1 MPDRPSVVA
10 FDVIG
15 TLFPLDP
22 LREPLVGLGLPPQ
35 ALEIW
40 FARTLRDGFAL
51 SASGAYRPFAE
62 VATGTLEELLAEH
75 GRPDDP
81 SGVSD
86 VLSWFSRLPARP
98 DAGAAMTRLRGG
110 GLRILALTN
119 GSEKNTRSLLEGAG
133 LDHFVERIVSIDE
146 PESWKPRADLYLHA
160 ARVAGVEPPRLALV
174 ASHAWDCH
182 GAARAGL
189 VTGWVS
195 RPEIRFSPAFGRPD
209 VRGESLCEV
218 AEELLGLSGE

>member
-1 MPDRPSVVA
+1 MPARPLAAA

-15 TLFPLDP
+15 TLFSLDP

-51 SASGAYRPFAE
+51 AASGAFRPFTE
-62 VATGTLEELLAEH
+62 VATETLEGLLTEH

-133 LDHFVERIVSIDE
+133 LDGFVERIVSIDD
-146 PESWKPRADLYLHA
+146 PRAWKPRGDLY
-160 ARVAGVEPPRLALV
+160 
-174 ASHAWDCH
+174 
-182 GAARAGL
+182 
-189 VTGWVS
+189 
-195 RPEIRFSPAFGRPD
+195 
-209 VRGESLCEV
+209 
-218 AEELLGLSGE
+218 

>member
-1 MPDRPSVVA
+1 MPNRPSVVA

-35 ALEIW
+35 ALEVW

-51 SASGAYRPFAE
+51 AASGAFRPFTE
-62 VATGTLEELLAEH
+62 VSTGTLEGLLAEH

-86 VLSWFSRLPARP
+86 VLARLSRLRSRP

-110 GLRILALTN
+110 G
-119 GSEKNTRSLLEGAG
+119 
-133 LDHFVERIVSIDE
+133 
-146 PESWKPRADLYLHA
+146 
-160 ARVAGVEPPRLALV
+160 
-174 ASHAWDCH
+174 
-182 GAARAGL
+182 
-189 VTGWVS
+189 
-195 RPEIRFSPAFGRPD
+195 
-209 VRGESLCEV
+209 
-218 AEELLGLSGE
+218 